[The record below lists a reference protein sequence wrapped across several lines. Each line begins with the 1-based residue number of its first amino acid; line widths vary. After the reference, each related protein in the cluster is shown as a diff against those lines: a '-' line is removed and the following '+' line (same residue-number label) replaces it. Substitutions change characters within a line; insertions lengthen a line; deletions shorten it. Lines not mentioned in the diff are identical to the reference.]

1 MMMISL
7 SRMDLIYFFMGM
19 KSVKMILII
28 DVIAGT
34 LLKMM
39 MLSKALMMMSM
50 SRLVAV
56 GGLAH

>member
-1 MMMISL
+1 
-7 SRMDLIYFFMGM
+7 MGI

-39 MLSKALMMMSM
+39 MLSEALMMMSI